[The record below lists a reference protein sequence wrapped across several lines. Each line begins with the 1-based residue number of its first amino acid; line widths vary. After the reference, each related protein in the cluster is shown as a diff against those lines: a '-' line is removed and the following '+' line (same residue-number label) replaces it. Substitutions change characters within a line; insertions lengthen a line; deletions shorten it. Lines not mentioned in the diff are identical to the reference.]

1 MGALLYDGK
10 RHSGFLRDGACIF
23 WVARPAYN
31 RNSCILSGP
40 RVEGQKNV
48 IRHRPAAGFNTE
60 CEALNTPFHPAVP
73 D

>member
-23 WVARPAYN
+23 LVARPAYN
-31 RNSCILSGP
+31 RNSCILSSP
-40 RVEGQKNV
+40 CVEGQKEV
-48 IRHRPAAGFNTE
+48 IRHRPTARFNTVG
-60 CEALNTPFHPAVP
+60 EALKTLFYSAVP